1 MPIAYVLINSDLG
14 TDVSIITKIKEIL
27 AGGNDVQYEIQGVYG
42 VYDIILKLSS
52 TSSDALKSIITNK
65 IRKINKI
72 IIESIMFRIILKNK
86 FKERKIDLSIAVKV
100 MYHQKFT
107 GSIQSEHIKW
117 WKRYWIKPIMLEI
130 LYPKKGW
137 IQLVKIFR
145 EGKPSIRVIT
155 TPTSSAKRELLV
167 HKQLYGEEVLHEQ
180 KRKKK
185 LEQFRNKQKNMQTTN
200 IAPNME

>member
-1 MPIAYVLINSDLG
+1 
-14 TDVSIITKIKEIL
+14 
-27 AGGNDVQYEIQGVYG
+27 
-42 VYDIILKLSS
+42 
-52 TSSDALKSIITNK
+52 
-65 IRKINKI
+65 
-72 IIESIMFRIILKNK
+72 MFRVILKNK
-86 FKERKIDLSIAVKV
+86 FKERKMHLSTIVKV

-107 GSIQSEHIKW
+107 GSIQREHIKW

-155 TPTSSAKRELLV
+155 TPTSSSKRELLV
-167 HKQLYGEEVLHEQ
+167 YKQLYGEEVQHEQ

>member
-1 MPIAYVLINSDLG
+1 
-14 TDVSIITKIKEIL
+14 
-27 AGGNDVQYEIQGVYG
+27 
-42 VYDIILKLSS
+42 
-52 TSSDALKSIITNK
+52 
-65 IRKINKI
+65 
-72 IIESIMFRIILKNK
+72 MFRIILKNK

-107 GSIQSEHIKW
+107 GSIQREHIKW

-155 TPTSSAKRELLV
+155 TPTSSSKRELLV
-167 HKQLYGEEVLHEQ
+167 YKQLYGEEVQHEQ

-185 LEQFRNKQKNMQTTN
+185 LEQFRNKQKNMQTSN
-200 IAPNME
+200 IAPNMEWSKSKQFS

>member
-1 MPIAYVLINSDLG
+1 MH
-14 TDVSIITKIKEIL
+14 
-27 AGGNDVQYEIQGVYG
+27 
-42 VYDIILKLSS
+42 LS
-52 TSSDALKSIITNK
+52 TI
-65 IRKINKI
+65 
-72 IIESIMFRIILKNK
+72 
-86 FKERKIDLSIAVKV
+86 VKV

-167 HKQLYGEEVLHEQ
+167 YKQLYGEEVQNEQ

>member
-1 MPIAYVLINSDLG
+1 
-14 TDVSIITKIKEIL
+14 
-27 AGGNDVQYEIQGVYG
+27 
-42 VYDIILKLSS
+42 
-52 TSSDALKSIITNK
+52 
-65 IRKINKI
+65 
-72 IIESIMFRIILKNK
+72 MFKIILKNK

-107 GSIQSEHIKW
+107 GSIQKEHIKW

-167 HKQLYGEEVLHEQ
+167 YKQLYGEEVQHEQ

-185 LEQFRNKQKNMQTTN
+185 LEQFRNKQKNMQTSN

>member
-1 MPIAYVLINSDLG
+1 
-14 TDVSIITKIKEIL
+14 
-27 AGGNDVQYEIQGVYG
+27 
-42 VYDIILKLSS
+42 
-52 TSSDALKSIITNK
+52 
-65 IRKINKI
+65 
-72 IIESIMFRIILKNK
+72 MFKIILKNK

-107 GSIQSEHIKW
+107 GSIQREHIKW

-155 TPTSSAKRELLV
+155 TPTSSSKRELLV
-167 HKQLYGEEVLHEQ
+167 YKQLYGEEVQNEQ

-185 LEQFRNKQKNMQTTN
+185 LEQFRKKQKNMQTTN

>member
-1 MPIAYVLINSDLG
+1 MFKV
-14 TDVSIITKIKEIL
+14 
-27 AGGNDVQYEIQGVYG
+27 
-42 VYDIILKLSS
+42 ILKG
-52 TSSDALKSIITNK
+52 
-65 IRKINKI
+65 
-72 IIESIMFRIILKNK
+72 K
-86 FKERKIDLSIAVKV
+86 FKERKIDLSIATRV

-107 GSIQSEHIKW
+107 GSIQNEHIKW

-155 TPTSSAKRELLV
+155 TPTSSSKRELLV
-167 HKQLYGEEVLHEQ
+167 YKQLYGEEVQNEQ

-185 LEQFRNKQKNMQTTN
+185 LEQFRNKQKDMQTTN

>member
-1 MPIAYVLINSDLG
+1 
-14 TDVSIITKIKEIL
+14 
-27 AGGNDVQYEIQGVYG
+27 
-42 VYDIILKLSS
+42 
-52 TSSDALKSIITNK
+52 
-65 IRKINKI
+65 
-72 IIESIMFRIILKNK
+72 MFKVILKNK

-107 GSIQSEHIKW
+107 GSIQQEHVKW

-137 IQLVKIFR
+137 ITLVKIFR

-155 TPTSSAKRELLV
+155 VATSSSKRELLV

-180 KRKKK
+180 KRQKK

-200 IAPNME
+200 IAPSME